1 MADRRSETE
10 LRQFYE
16 RWAAVVDTFCRLYLG
31 NPTVAEEVVTESFL
45 QYFRRELPLWLDH
58 VPTAL
63 MSLALEESNCR
74 VDVAEGEAGSD
85 FEWAMLRLPPDQR
98 AVFIL
103 HGVLG
108 LQLPW
113 VAAVT
118 RIGYA
123 EVCRLWV
130 CSLLQLRMLTVH
142 DGCSRL
148 FDECGPAP
156 EAAPG
161 ACA

>member
-1 MADRRSETE
+1 MSNKRAEDE
-10 LRQFYE
+10 LRRFFD
-16 RWAAVVDTFCRLYLG
+16 RWAAVVNTFCRLYLG
-31 NPTVAEEVVTESFL
+31 NSDASDEVVSQSFL
-45 QYFRRELPLWLDH
+45 QYFRSGLPLRLDH
-58 VPTAL
+58 VPVAL

-74 VDVAEGEAGSD
+74 VDIGEVEAESD
-85 FEWAMLRLPPDQR
+85 FEWAVLKLPPDQR
-98 AVFIL
+98 AVFVL

-118 RIGYA
+118 HIAYA
-123 EVCRLWV
+123 DVCQLWG
-130 CSLLQLRMLTVH
+130 CALLQLRMLTVH

-148 FDECGPAP
+148 FDDCGPAP